1 MLVASSGRPL
11 QESDLAAPLRRS
23 LLPLCRI
30 VTPNLPELAILAD
43 ARQAED
49 ESIIL
54 WQSKTLLEAGA
65 HAVLV
70 KGGHA
75 SAKHCTD
82 LMVRLDCA
90 PIRFEAPRLNGDV
103 RGTGC
108 MLASG
113 IAAHLALGASL
124 EESAQR
130 AKQHVFDN
138 IRRAL

>member
-1 MLVASSGRPL
+1 M
-11 QESDLAAPLRRS
+11 
-23 LLPLCRI
+23 
-30 VTPNLPELAILAD
+30 
-43 ARQAED
+43 
-49 ESIIL
+49 
-54 WQSKTLLEAGA
+54 
-65 HAVLV
+65 LV

-75 SAKHCTD
+75 SAKLCTD
-82 LMVRLDCA
+82 FLVRLDCE
-90 PIRFEAPRLNGDV
+90 PIRFEAPRLNGGV

-130 AKQHVFDN
+130 AKQRVFDT